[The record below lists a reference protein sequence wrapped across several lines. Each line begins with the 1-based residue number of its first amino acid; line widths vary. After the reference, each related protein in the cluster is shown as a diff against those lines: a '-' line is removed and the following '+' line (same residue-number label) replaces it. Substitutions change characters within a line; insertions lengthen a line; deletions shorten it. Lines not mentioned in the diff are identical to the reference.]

1 MRTAPTS
8 GGTRVAA
15 VMAAYNRTELT
26 LACLRSLGAQQ
37 VPGVALDVFVLDDAS
52 SDGTSE
58 AVAEQ
63 FPEVTVLHGD
73 GELYWNG
80 GMRRA
85 FAAAIAMGDLD
96 YGLRARAAG
105 CSVWVAPATVGTC
118 ASHPKRRTDEQPL
131 GEELRRIWSL
141 KQLKPGPWAVYSRRW
156 AGRFWPMYWLSPY
169 VRGGLR
175 LVLQR
180 IPPAR
185 RGAV

>member
-15 VMAAYNRTELT
+15 VMAAYNRRELT

-58 AVAEQ
+58 VAEQ

-85 FAAAIAMGDLD
+85 IAGDYDYYLITHLLSLHPQSRHPIHTHPYGAPPPPLWVTSTTGFAPGRPAARSGSL
-96 YGLRARAAG
+96 
-105 CSVWVAPATVGTC
+105 P
-118 ASHPKRRTDEQPL
+118 RRS
-131 GEELRRIWSL
+131 G
-141 KQLKPGPWAVYSRRW
+141 
-156 AGRFWPMYWLSPY
+156 
-169 VRGGLR
+169 
-175 LVLQR
+175 
-180 IPPAR
+180 PAR
-185 RGAV
+185 PIPSAAQTNSPWGRSCGASGR